1 MAREYIGL
9 VVIMRMYI
17 LRKLA
22 DVIGVI
28 FYDYYLGWKPW
39 LMIIISVQAIKDSI
53 LHTSN
58 DTDLSSI
65 IVPPV
70 ISTKNLV

>member
-9 VVIMRMYI
+9 VVRMYI
-17 LRKLA
+17 LRNLA
-22 DVIGVI
+22 DVVGVI
-28 FYDYYLGWKPW
+28 FYVYCLGWKPC

-53 LHTSN
+53 FHTSN